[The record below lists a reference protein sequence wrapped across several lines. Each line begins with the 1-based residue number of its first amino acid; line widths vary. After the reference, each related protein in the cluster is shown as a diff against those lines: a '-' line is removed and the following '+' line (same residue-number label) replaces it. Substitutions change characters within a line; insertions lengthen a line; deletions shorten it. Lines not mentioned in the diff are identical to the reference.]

1 MLSFKGLHK
10 SFPFF
15 HEAINELLLLFV
27 FRGKGRTFF
36 QGPSGF
42 QDRQSADLGPFAE
55 PRVHGFSVLLQAG
68 VFPPQPAV
76 IDPLVFGFFLMG
88 AVL

>member
-36 QGPSGF
+36 K
-42 QDRQSADLGPFAE
+42 
-55 PRVHGFSVLLQAG
+55 VH
-68 VFPPQPAV
+68 
-76 IDPLVFGFFLMG
+76 LVFRIGNLL
-88 AVL
+88 A